1 MPWLG
6 GLASLLLSPRIL
18 SPLIL
23 PGAVAALLAAL
34 VIIYVERKVT
44 ARVQRRIGPLYVSK
58 RLAGLLQPLADG
70 IRFFF
75 QEPIVPVGVDKL
87 VFIAAPAL
95 AVAVLLPAFAVIPGG
110 PGIVGL
116 ESPVSLLIVLAV
128 VAISPI
134 PVIIMGWASDNRFSL
149 IGALREA
156 ILNTSYEPV
165 LLLSALAG
173 ASVLGTLSLE
183 AAVEAQARLHLP
195 GIILNPLAA
204 IIFFAASLA
213 SCDRI
218 PFDLVLGEQEIVAG
232 PYTEYSGILFGVA
245 MALDYLRLY
254 ILGLVFSILFLGG
267 WLPATTWPWTAIV
280 LYAKALLFMT
290 AAVFLRSVYGRA
302 RLDKALRTLW
312 HFYFPLAMIALVW
325 SQVVTYIISL
335 AG

>member
-1 MPWLG
+1 MEAFLARLLG
-6 GLASLLLSPRIL
+6 DEGLLSAIL
-18 SPLIL
+18 A

-44 ARVQRRIGPLYVSK
+44 ARVQMRVGPLYVSR

-75 QEPIVPVGVDKL
+75 QEPIIPASVDRL
-87 VFIAAPAL
+87 VFLAAPAL
-95 AVAVLLPAFAVIPGG
+95 AVAVLLPAFAAIPGG
-110 PGIVGL
+110 PGAAAL
-116 ESPVSLLIVLAV
+116 TSPVSLLIVLAV
-128 VAISPI
+128 LAISPI

-149 IGALREA
+149 VGALREA
-156 ILNTSYEPV
+156 ILNASYEPV

-173 ASVLGTLSLE
+173 ASVLGTLDL
-183 AAVEAQARLHLP
+183 AKAVEVQAALHLP
-195 GIILNPLAA
+195 GIVLNPLAA
-204 IIFFAASLA
+204 AIFFAASLA
-213 SCDRI
+213 TCDRI

-245 MALDYLRLY
+245 MALDYLKLY
-254 ILGLVFSILFLGG
+254 ILGLVFAIIFLGG

-280 LYAKALLFMT
+280 LFAKALAFMT
-290 AAVFLRSVYGRA
+290 AAVFLRAVYGRA

-312 HFYFPLAMIALVW
+312 HFYFPLAVIALVW
-325 SQVVTYIISL
+325 SQVVTYITSL

>member
-1 MPWLG
+1 MLEQLKP
-6 GLASLLLSPRIL
+6 IL
-18 SPLIL
+18 EDLTAAVIL
-23 PGAVAALLAAL
+23 PGAGAALVAALL
-34 VIIYVERKVT
+34 VIYLERKLT
-44 ARVQRRIGPLYVSK
+44 ARIQMRVGPLYVSK

-75 QEPIVPVGVDKL
+75 QEPIIPEGVDRAA
-87 VFIAAPAL
+87 FITSPAL
-95 AVAVLLPAFAVIPGG
+95 AVAVLLAAFAAIPGG
-110 PGIVGL
+110 PGVAPL
-116 ESPVSLLIVLAV
+116 QSPVSLLIVLAA

-134 PVIIMGWASDNRFSL
+134 PVIIMGWASNNRFSL
-149 IGALREA
+149 LGALREA

-173 ASVLGTLSLE
+173 AATLGTLDLTK
-183 AAVEAQARLHLP
+183 AVEIQAHLGIP

-204 IIFFAASLA
+204 VIFFAASLA
-213 SCDRI
+213 TCDRI

-245 MALDYLRLY
+245 MAIDYLKLY

-267 WLPATTWPWTAIV
+267 WLPATTWPWTALV
-280 LYAKALLFMT
+280 LFAKALIFMT
-290 AAVFLRSVYGRA
+290 AAVILRAVYGRA

-312 HFYFPLAMIALVW
+312 HFYFPLAIISLIW

-335 AG
+335 AA